1 MDAGAEWSDFE
12 SQASALD
19 NASTQ
24 DCATACKALESLSR
38 AAQHIC
44 EVAPDQCD
52 AAKARL
58 KSASDR
64 VHAACPSCEVRAQT
78 ATGAGAGAPR
88 TDQVLVVQSAPEHGG
103 CAGCATSNAHGDVGA
118 AAFVLL
124 LLAGIGRRRRR
135 RHDLRRARHALGV
148 EADAD

>member
-44 EVAPDQCD
+44 EVAPDQCE

-58 KSASDR
+58 KNASDR
-64 VHAACPSCEVRAQT
+64 VHAACPSCEVRAEAT
-78 ATGAGAGAPR
+78 AQPNAPTTGDHA
-88 TDQVLVVQSAPEHGG
+88 LVVQSAPEHGG
-103 CAGCATSNAHGDVGA
+103 CAGCAMASHGESAGA
-118 AAFVLL
+118 AAFVLS

-135 RHDLRRARHALGV
+135 LHDLRRVRHALRV
-148 EADAD
+148 ESDAD

>member
-24 DCATACKALESLSR
+24 DCATACKALESLAR

-44 EVAPDQCD
+44 DVSPGECD
-52 AAKARL
+52 AAKTRL
-58 KSASDR
+58 KSASVR
-64 VHAACPSCEVRAQT
+64 VHAACPSCEVRAGT
-78 ATGAGAGAPR
+78 AGAGAP
-88 TDQVLVVQSAPEHGG
+88 TSDSHVEVVAQASPEHGG
-103 CAGCATSNAHGDVGA
+103 CAGCAMSATHTDLGA
-118 AAFVLL
+118 TAFALA

-135 RHDLRRARHALGV
+135 LDDLRRVRDLRRV
-148 EADAD
+148 ESDAD